1 MTSLL
6 IENLKVCLQNPS
18 WLCMKI
24 STVFTPA
31 LWLNSLPFVF
41 VYFLRRD
48 YFWNKKE
55 KQVTGCLRWSVLKCQ
70 ESSSQARTL
79 GQVWPGGQWL
89 SPDTE
94 DHVFFTTGM
103 LFISGCFLHIWCSQ
117 CIYIEQETMNTNWH
131 NSKRMPATL
140 VSNWPKVNGHF
151 IVIKCTGNKT
161 RHTKYSEVKRV
172 PTTKTPRDETPI
184 FCCSFWP
191 LFISNF
197 HHKPIFVSQIWKG
210 GNFSQKGLCLLSTLQ
225 GWKSSSKS
233 KPLETKLNELCQ
245 HFVPFSKR
253 FS

>member
-41 VYFLRRD
+41 VYFLKHD

-70 ESSSQARTL
+70 ESSRQARTL
-79 GQVWPGGQWL
+79 GQVWPGGPWL

-94 DHVFFTTGM
+94 DHFFFTTGM
-103 LFISGCFLHIWCSQ
+103 LFISGCFLHIWCSR
-117 CIYIEQETMNTNWH
+117 CIYIEQETMNINWH
-131 NSKRMPATL
+131 NSKRMPVTL
-140 VSNWPKVNGHF
+140 VSNWSKVKWPFPKSKEFLQQKPHE
-151 IVIKCTGNKT
+151 
-161 RHTKYSEVKRV
+161 TKPPS
-172 PTTKTPRDETPI
+172 
-184 FCCSFWP
+184 FAAFWP

-197 HHKPIFVSQIWKG
+197 HHKPMFVSQIWKG

-233 KPLETKLNELCQ
+233 KPLETKLNELCHH
-245 HFVPFSKR
+245 HFVPFFKKVFLSY
-253 FS
+253 